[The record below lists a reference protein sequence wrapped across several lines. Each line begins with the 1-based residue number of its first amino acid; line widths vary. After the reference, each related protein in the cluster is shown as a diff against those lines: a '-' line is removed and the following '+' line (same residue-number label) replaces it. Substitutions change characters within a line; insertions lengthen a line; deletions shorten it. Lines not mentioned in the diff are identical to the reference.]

1 MLTPAQRHHLEERRI
16 VYAHTHSVAV
26 AHAYARIH
34 TRLVEVERRDV
45 DVHEAL
51 LDSPQE
57 VAVLVVL
64 HKQLRAPE

>member
-1 MLTPAQRHHLEERRI
+1 M
-16 VYAHTHSVAV
+16 
-26 AHAYARIH
+26 H

-64 HKQLRAPE
+64 HEQLRAPE